1 MVNMSIIT
9 DACLVREITEKAD
22 MTNNFYAQLNFNI
35 QQRAQKE
42 FSNTG
47 ELAITTILDKNEV
60 DNILSQYENEGYKVV
75 AEYKNSSDYSW
86 RYDDINYRTMLVINI
101 SWPNKIKKR
110 KNKSD
115 VDERVLKF
123 DEISKYI
130 DERRNLNKLREF
142 INSQILK
149 NANKGYITTT
159 ITEDDFIKFNCDIEK
174 MENIKDE
181 LKRLD
186 YNAEIYDNKL
196 EINWDIIEG
205 AEC

>member
-1 MVNMSIIT
+1 MSIIT

-47 ELAITTILDKNEV
+47 ELAMETNLDKNEV

-86 RYDDINYRTMLVINI
+86 RYDDINYRTMVVINI